1 MVKMNGKLTLCQYA
15 RVTNNGSQYDA
26 IGAGVN
32 MVDVLQFPA
41 PVVLTVLIE
50 TKFTIAETG
59 KEYPFEIRI
68 IDEDGKAAGPVLGG
82 SINAGPGHR
91 GGIYAAFNI
100 QFVTK
105 KPVALIYSLLIN
117 SEEKDS
123 VSLEIRQGK
132 PLVSVARPE
141 PESNKIS

>member
-1 MVKMNGKLTLCQYA
+1 MNGKLTLCQFS

-32 MVDVLQFPA
+32 MVDVIQFPA
-41 PVVLTVLIE
+41 PVVFAVLIE
-50 TKFTIAETG
+50 TKFTLAETG

-82 SINAGPGHR
+82 SINAGQGHR

-100 QFVTK
+100 QFVTQ
-105 KPVALIYSLLIN
+105 KPVRLTYSLLVN

-132 PLVSVARPE
+132 PPVQAARSE
-141 PESNKIS
+141 PEKK

>member
-1 MVKMNGKLTLCQYA
+1 MNGKLTLCQYA

-32 MVDVLQFPA
+32 MVDVPQFPA
-41 PVVLTVLIE
+41 PVMFAVLVD
-50 TKFTIAETG
+50 TKFTLAETG

-82 SINAGPGHR
+82 SINAGPGGNR
-91 GGIYAAFNI
+91 GSIYAAFNI
-100 QFVTK
+100 QFVTTK
-105 KPVALIYSLLIN
+105 AVRLTYSLLVN

-123 VSLEIRQGK
+123 VSLEIRQG
-132 PLVSVARPE
+132 RP
-141 PESNKIS
+141 PVQTAPAGTGN